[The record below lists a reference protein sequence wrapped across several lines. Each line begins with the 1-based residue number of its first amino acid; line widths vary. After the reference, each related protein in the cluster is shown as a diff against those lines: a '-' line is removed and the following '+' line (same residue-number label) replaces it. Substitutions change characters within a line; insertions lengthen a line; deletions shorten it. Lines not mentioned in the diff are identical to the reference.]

1 MRNPLFLPL
10 CLGLFL
16 LSLLVPAHGF
26 ALPVEMDEKD
36 ADKVGYTPVPF
47 VYPLQSRV
55 RTNHQSPDR
64 VIDECRAQLKK
75 DGALELFFPP
85 QFPGYYVSV
94 TITVKDGRYT
104 ATADGAPFAPNGG
117 TSYRV
122 LRQELTLQWDAFKP
136 GEKLEGYCDIDFV
149 ETVRQLGGGVEEEY
163 YFSWQGPFVA
173 VIREEGFDPL
183 AEASVK
189 TYDIF
194 LAHYELG
201 PSLQAVSLPLD
212 PKELDPRLRENLP
225 LGGQIGSVRDAGK
238 LAALRRDFWQ
248 AHPELNGKPVLE
260 VTWDISPG
268 AGLSD
273 DGRDRLSIWFERE
286 GDKWTQRHF
295 AKWIDAELAFSDE
308 EQGAAANKP

>member
-1 MRNPLFLPL
+1 MRNPFFLPL
-10 CLGLFL
+10 CLCFFL
-16 LSLLVPAHGF
+16 LSPLAQTRGF
-26 ALPVEMDEKD
+26 ALPVEIDEKD
-36 ADKVGYTPVPF
+36 ADKVVYAPVPF

-64 VIDECRAQLKK
+64 VIDECRARLKK
-75 DGALELFFPP
+75 DGTLELFFPP

-104 ATADGAPFAPNGG
+104 ATADGVPFAPNGG

-122 LRQELTLQWDAFKP
+122 QSQELNLQWDSFKP
-136 GEKLEGYCDIDFV
+136 GEKLEGYCDILFI
-149 ETVRQLGGGVEEEY
+149 ETVRGFRNKEEEEY

-183 AEASVK
+183 AEAAIK

-201 PSLQAVSLPLD
+201 DSLHAVSLPSAPGD
-212 PKELDPRLRENLP
+212 LDPRLRENLP

-238 LAALRRDFWQ
+238 LAGLRRDFWQ
-248 AHPELNGKPVLE
+248 AHPELSGKPVLE
-260 VTWDISPG
+260 VTWDITPG
-268 AGLSD
+268 AGLND
-273 DGRDRLSIWFERE
+273 DGRDRLTIWFERE
-286 GDKWTQRHF
+286 GGSWAQRHF
-295 AKWIDAELAFSDE
+295 AKWIDAELTFPDE
-308 EQGAAANKP
+308 EQGTPTNKP